1 MGLTGGV
8 VDVGGLYDCL
18 LGIYTG
24 QADESILDKYSEIR
38 REKYEQVVN
47 PISSQNLT
55 RLFET
60 DPDTALE
67 KDEFLKLLVK
77 AEKDEE
83 FSRQFQQGAMI
94 LQHDFTQYYH
104 SKPDASPNKALD
116 AGDALK
122 PGQPLPVMSVN
133 G

>member
-1 MGLTGGV
+1 MGLTGGI

-18 LGIYTG
+18 LGIYTD

-38 REKYEQVVN
+38 REKYEQIVN
-47 PISSQNLT
+47 PISSQNLV

-67 KDEFLKLLVK
+67 KDEFLKLLIK

-83 FSRQFQQGAMI
+83 FSKQFQQGAMV

-104 SKPDASPNKALD
+104 NKTSSSRNKALD
-116 AGDALK
+116 PGQEPE
-122 PGQPLPVMSVN
+122 PGQPLPVTSVN